1 MNGKLKNKVNKDIG
15 KTPMSL
21 FCQQDLSVLVIIF
34 LVLFVLLILFVVL
47 VIFIVLVVSV
57 VIVVLI
63 VSVVIHCFHLL
74 MSEPLNP
81 LVQIPL

>member
-57 VIVVLI
+57 VI
-63 VSVVIHCFHLL
+63 HCFHLL